1 MAWFSRLTDIV
12 TCNLTKLLEEADD
25 PAEALRQIIAEMEAG
40 LAGAQRSMKTAAAN
54 EERVRSELQT
64 HSAQVTYWA
73 GRAREQLKAG
83 QEDQARLSLVRK
95 REAEN
100 LVAGLEQQVQAAVQ
114 TREHLSTT
122 YLALESRLAEARR
135 RQCGAGSEAPAPVA
149 DESAGQFVRGSL
161 ANEIE
166 DELAALKRELG
177 Q

>member
-12 TCNLTKLLEEADD
+12 TCNLTKLLEESDD
-25 PAEALRQIIAEMEAG
+25 PADALRQIIAEMEAG

-54 EERVRSELQT
+54 EDRVRSELQT
-64 HSAQVTYWA
+64 HSSQVSYWA
-73 GRAREQLKAG
+73 GQARDQLKAG
-83 QEDQARLSLVRK
+83 HEDQTRLSLVRK

-100 LVAGLEQQVQAAVQ
+100 LVAGLEQQIQAAVQ
-114 TREHLSTT
+114 TREHLATT
-122 YLALESRLAEARR
+122 YLALEARLAEARR
-135 RQCGAGSEAPAPVA
+135 RQSGADLDTLAPVA
-149 DESAGQFVRGSL
+149 DGSAGLSVRESL